1 MVANKLSAIETGLWI
16 TILTYVTWKDK
27 KKIITT
33 PGSLGLIFHLG
44 KKNHENKFLLKW
56 IIFHCNM
63 QYSEHK
69 ILLCHGY
76 SVGVLLA
83 HLS

>member
-1 MVANKLSAIETGLWI
+1 MVANKLSAIETGLLI

-27 KKIITT
+27 KNNHN
-33 PGSLGLIFHLG
+33 SRIFRTYFSFR
-44 KKNHENKFLLKW
+44 KKNHENKCFLKL

>member
-1 MVANKLSAIETGLWI
+1 MQMVANKLSAIETGLWI

-44 KKNHENKFLLKW
+44 KKKP
-56 IIFHCNM
+56 
-63 QYSEHK
+63 
-69 ILLCHGY
+69 
-76 SVGVLLA
+76 
-83 HLS
+83 